1 MSSRPANGNR
11 DHYHHGNLR
20 QALIDETLTA
30 IEQTGSAQIS
40 LRMLAQ
46 RLGVSHAAPYAHFPD
61 KQALLTEIASEGLRR
76 LATAIGAETASGSA
90 ERPLTAHIRAY
101 LAFATQQPGLYRL
114 MFGGGVVQSS
124 DNGFKAA
131 ERATIG
137 ALERLAAIVDP
148 GPAIAVDVN
157 QRRVSLIHGLLHGVA
172 LLTIAHADAE
182 GADPGRDLDA
192 LSDDLAATLT
202 DGIRAVARRGAAT
215 IARCG

>member
-1 MSSRPANGNR
+1 MSSAPANGNR

-20 QALIDETLTA
+20 RALIDETLAA
-30 IEQTGSAQIS
+30 IEQTGSAEIS

-61 KQALLTEIASEGLRR
+61 KQALLTEIAAEGLRR
-76 LATAIGAETASGSA
+76 LATAIGTETAGGRA
-90 ERPLTAHIRAY
+90 DRPLTAHIRAY

-114 MFGGGVVQSS
+114 MFGGAVVQSS
-124 DNGFKAA
+124 DPGFKAA
-131 ERATIG
+131 ERTAIA

-148 GPAIAVDVN
+148 GPAVAADVS

-172 LLTIAHADAE
+172 LLTIARARAE
-182 GADPGRDLDA
+182 GAEPGPNLDA

-202 DGIRAVARRGAAT
+202 DGIRTVARQGAAT
-215 IARCG
+215 MARCG